1 MLIYVI
7 PLVILIIVLLVFKKR
22 QDAQAVDQAKTKTVK
37 AKKPATASKVTP
49 QKTKV
54 VEPVTAKKTVTPLSD
69 DTRKKIETL
78 IQERN
83 FFSAEANINQ
93 ALNRDNSQHELYLLL
108 LDIHILQKDEF
119 AISQLINHIR
129 SLELD
134 DILTQAEAK
143 QSEYAKAANAVQETI
158 DFQSVQPQTVT
169 AQDNAAAQSAFD
181 SLVAPTPSNEQA
193 FEQLQQELQPGKPAV
208 APEPVPDIQPLEFN
222 FEPAIA
228 AAKTLPVEDTS
239 APAANSLDFNFQDA
253 APVEDIKS
261 TPEAASEPAPGLD
274 FKLELEP
281 AANVEPTVVTPS
293 NEEIQPLDFSF
304 SLDTPATEAEK
315 TTEPQVE
322 FDLSNLTTPVASE
335 VPAETSGL
343 DFKFDNPEPEK
354 PVPAATV
361 VNFEIPAPPAPV
373 ATDQGDPLV
382 QSFPELSEVNEAE
395 LNLELAE
402 QYIQLGAYAAAR
414 EVIAES
420 ENEYSPEQQQQAEQL
435 LNRIAS

>member
-22 QDAQAVDQAKTKTVK
+22 QDAQAADQAKTKTVK

-54 VEPVTAKKTVTPLSD
+54 VEPATAKKTVTPLSD

-193 FEQLQQELQPGKPAV
+193 FDQLQQELQPGTPAV
-208 APEPVPDIQPLEFN
+208 APKPVPDIQPLEFN

-228 AAKTLPVEDTS
+228 AAKTLPVEDTP

-315 TTEPQVE
+315 TTEAQVE

-343 DFKFDNPEPEK
+343 DFKFDNPESEK

-361 VNFEIPAPPAPV
+361 INFETPAPAV
-373 ATDQGDPLV
+373 TDQGDPLV